1 MQDEFPELKTALFWF
16 RVLLA
21 LTAGIVMGVTGATG
35 SLGFGA
41 GAGAIIALPIAWYT
55 AFLEVD
61 VEDYGSQELLM
72 EGAMPGIAVFV
83 LLWTAL
89 FNALHL

>member
-1 MQDEFPELKTALFWF
+1 MFWL
-16 RVLLA
+16 RVVLA
-21 LTAGIVMGVTGATG
+21 VTAGIVAGVSGATG

-41 GAGAIIALPIAWYT
+41 GVGAIVALPIAYYT
-55 AFLEVD
+55 AYLEVD

-72 EGAMPGIAVFV
+72 EGAMPGVAVFV
-83 LLWTAL
+83 LLWTGL